1 MRRFSMLMAVCLS
14 MTLTMPTGHA
24 WADTVRVDVIG
35 PLQGIPLT
43 GVCPFPV
50 TLTDRDT
57 RTVTSYIDETGR
69 VVRQTVSGGVSTEL
83 RNEVNGIALL
93 FATGALSVVY
103 HQDPTATVTQK
114 GSGLAYDQGTATGT
128 PGLVWFSGKVVT
140 RGVFDDKSLTIQV
153 SSQTVKGRASDVC
166 DMLVTGLKT
175 RH

>member
-14 MTLTMPTGHA
+14 MTLMMPTEPS

-50 TLTDRDT
+50 TLTERDT
-57 RTVTSYIDETGR
+57 RTVTSYLDGSGT
-69 VVRQTVSGGVSTEL
+69 VVRQEISGGVTTEL
-83 RNEVNGIALL
+83 RNADNGKMLS
-93 FATGALSVVY
+93 FATGGMSVRY
-103 HQDPTATVTQK
+103 HADRTVAVTQK

-128 PGLVWFSGKVVT
+128 PGFVWFSGKVVT

-153 SSQTVKGRASDVC
+153 SSQSVRGRASDVC
-166 DMLVTGLKT
+166 EMLVSGLKT